1 MHYTRALDCQMSFTP
16 NKSIAFIVDVIISSC
31 CTFGEI
37 IYESGTTKAVVWNE
51 DWTLKSH
58 ELVFVSMAIIILSPP

>member
-1 MHYTRALDCQMSFTP
+1 MSFTP